1 MSQLEL
7 QLIKKQIQD
16 AFLQRF
22 SPVLLDLY
30 ANPANRPSNAHQLN
44 AFLYFYL
51 RTRACADTKE
61 CLTEDA
67 LEDITRAAEIVEVTG
82 QREILSTWIEQ
93 SNEFLKDRIVRPDSS
108 IGADEQKILVITDE
122 TEGNKNVT

>member
-1 MSQLEL
+1 MEPVDLNTIKASKKVLKIIAELEE
-7 QLIKKQIQD
+7 
-16 AFLQRF
+16 R
-22 SPVLLDLY
+22 LL
-30 ANPANRPSNAHQLN
+30 
-44 AFLYFYL
+44 
-51 RTRACADTKE
+51 
-61 CLTEDA
+61 LTEDA

-93 SNEFLKDRIVRPDSS
+93 SNEFLKNRIVRPDSS

>member
-1 MSQLEL
+1 MEPIDLNTIKASKKVLKIIAELEE
-7 QLIKKQIQD
+7 
-16 AFLQRF
+16 R
-22 SPVLLDLY
+22 LL
-30 ANPANRPSNAHQLN
+30 
-44 AFLYFYL
+44 
-51 RTRACADTKE
+51 
-61 CLTEDA
+61 LTEDA

-93 SNEFLKDRIVRPDSS
+93 SNEFLKNRIVRPDSS

>member
-1 MSQLEL
+1 MEPINFDEIKASKKVK
-7 QLIKKQIQD
+7 QLI
-16 AFLQRF
+16 ANLQER
-22 SPVLLDLY
+22 LL
-30 ANPANRPSNAHQLN
+30 
-44 AFLYFYL
+44 
-51 RTRACADTKE
+51 
-61 CLTEDA
+61 LTEDV

-93 SNEFLKDRIVRPDSS
+93 SNEFLKNRIVRPDSS

>member
-1 MSQLEL
+1 MDPVNFDKIKASKKVK
-7 QLIKKQIQD
+7 QLIAD
-16 AFLQRF
+16 LQER
-22 SPVLLDLY
+22 LL
-30 ANPANRPSNAHQLN
+30 
-44 AFLYFYL
+44 
-51 RTRACADTKE
+51 
-61 CLTEDA
+61 LTEDA